1 MTGLLDAV
9 SKNSP
14 VTIIIS
20 DNMTT
25 GMTGGQDSQATGRLQ
40 NICTG
45 LGVDPAHIRNI
56 VPLKKNHEENVTV
69 MKEELEYRGVS
80 VIISARE
87 CIQTASRRKKNTIKD
102 H

>member
-45 LGVDPAHIRNI
+45 
-56 VPLKKNHEENVTV
+56 
-69 MKEELEYRGVS
+69 
-80 VIISARE
+80 
-87 CIQTASRRKKNTIKD
+87 
-102 H
+102 